1 MASFA
6 NVLCGEV
13 PSLHALTVSP
23 NVLGSHTI
31 PLTATFARY
40 ITVPPT
46 GLHVDVMEVASAASE
61 QFIFNYRRPKAELD
75 SLAVDLRDA
84 DGGLAAVG
92 PISNATQLLLHPP
105 LSLPNPP
112 PPTHKPPSLNTFPP
126 LTMVPY
132 SNPYIEFSGT
142 VPSLHA
148 LRIDPFLLGS
158 RTIPPNATLH
168 REIRISPVDP
178 DMHIHETAAIGE
190 ELYIFFY
197 PWNRRDF
204 QYLRREMNES
214 GGDGGV
220 GSYLDLVRAAMAN
233 PSGFMNLEG
242 VTPLREDSDMM
253 AYHVNRGYFERANPD
268 KDRWFDQVERNHVG
282 ESA

>member
-1 MASFA
+1 LLYL
-6 NVLCGEV
+6 VLSEYLY
-13 PSLHALTVSP
+13 SHLSP
-23 NVLGSHTI
+23 PESTPNFSSIHHSHSQT
-31 PLTATFARY
+31 
-40 ITVPPT
+40 
-46 GLHVDVMEVASAASE
+46 HHH
-61 QFIFNYRRPKAELD
+61 Q
-75 SLAVDLRDA
+75 
-84 DGGLAAVG
+84 
-92 PISNATQLLLHPP
+92 
-105 LSLPNPP
+105 
-112 PPTHKPPSLNTFPP
+112 HKPPSLNTLPP
-126 LTMVPY
+126 VIMVPY

-148 LRIDPFLLGS
+148 LRIDPFILGS

-168 REIRISPVDP
+168 REIRMSPVDP

-197 PWNRRDF
+197 PWNRGDF

-214 GGDGGV
+214 GGDGGA

-268 KDRWFDQVERNHVG
+268 KDRWFDEIERNHVG